1 MADKLWSPEEIEVAR
16 ILVLLS
22 QSPVR
27 FTPRPSAVAVAPVEH
42 EDCGKVSKHGCSA
55 PIDKKSAT
63 QDILSESSEIHVK
76 GNDFTS
82 GQEKAMKLTVRQE
95 IIL

>member
-1 MADKLWSPEEIEVAR
+1 
-16 ILVLLS
+16 
-22 QSPVR
+22 
-27 FTPRPSAVAVAPVEH
+27 
-42 EDCGKVSKHGCSA
+42 
-55 PIDKKSAT
+55 
-63 QDILSESSEIHVK
+63 LSESSEIHVK